1 VCCACASV
9 YDCVRGAARY
19 AQGGGVPAHV
29 LAATLAQPWCTGADS
44 AAGGCVR
51 GGVGTVNETC
61 AAGASRRVFLCRLQR
76 PWKPYLIVSRGFLW
90 TPTPPP
96 ICLRAIFTRF
106 LAAAYNSRAIWA
118 SCARFLRSRLC
129 SAYNSYA
136 QQPFCARIVRITP
149 FFAYNSCATAGAAA
163 GRTHP

>member
-1 VCCACASV
+1 M
-9 YDCVRGAARY
+9 
-19 AQGGGVPAHV
+19 
-29 LAATLAQPWCTGADS
+29 
-44 AAGGCVR
+44 R

-76 PWKPYLIVSRGFLW
+76 PWKPYLIVSCGFLW

-118 SCARFLRSRLC
+118 SCARFYAAACVPRTIRTLSSRFAQGLYASPHFLRTIR
-129 SAYNSYA
+129 A
-136 QQPFCARIVRITP
+136 QPLAPQLAAPIHSCLHPTKHIPRPCASTP
-149 FFAYNSCATAGAAA
+149 SHQQLDRPRHTAFRVHLLHAICATG
-163 GRTHP
+163 